1 MNLSFG
7 SKILENRCMKLK
19 STRECLLQLT
29 VKKDG
34 EVYK

>member
-1 MNLSFG
+1 MNLRFD
-7 SKILENRCMKLK
+7 SKILENHCMKLK
-19 STRECLLQLT
+19 STRECLKHRT